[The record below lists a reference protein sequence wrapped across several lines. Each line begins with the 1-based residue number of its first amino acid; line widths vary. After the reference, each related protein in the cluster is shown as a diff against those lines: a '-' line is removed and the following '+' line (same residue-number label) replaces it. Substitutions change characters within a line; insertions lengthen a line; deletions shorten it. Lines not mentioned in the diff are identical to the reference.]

1 MQKGHVQIW
10 GRHGEGSKHGRAA
23 CTETGM
29 HRAVRD
35 CDLHMA
41 QEGTCTD
48 RETHRFGG
56 GGMLIKGL
64 GCMEIAQRRS
74 ILKQEETCRVK
85 GWCMGIG
92 QGRHVHCP
100 YYEANACRER
110 KLSTM
115 PIN

>member
-1 MQKGHVQIW
+1 MG
-10 GRHGEGSKHGRAA
+10 GRHALRNGI
-23 CTETGM
+23 

-35 CDLHMA
+35 CNLHMA

-64 GCMEIAQRRS
+64 GFMEIAQRRC

-92 QGRHVHCP
+92 QGRHVRCP
-100 YYEANACRER
+100 YYEANAYIG
-110 KLSTM
+110 KGS
-115 PIN
+115 